1 MLLGEILL
9 KETELKPE
17 KLARALEIQAE
28 REGRIGEILLG
39 QKEINDEELAH
50 ALATQLGLPYLEKM
64 PGELPISLVEN
75 IPINYTK
82 QYRFLPIAV
91 EEHSVT
97 IVTSEPLE
105 LFALDDLRLMFG
117 KSIEVKVCGWNR
129 LLSSINQIYS
139 DAGAMGQDLSKEEF
153 KKEEEDSLDIDQD
166 ILEGGLEDDAPVI
179 RFVNNILFRAVK
191 EGASDVHIEP
201 MEKDV
206 VVRFRIDG
214 VLYEVVRI
222 PKRAQSAVTAR
233 IKIMGNL
240 NIAEKRLPQD
250 GRIKIKI
257 AGKDI
262 DIRLS
267 TLPTSHGERTVMR
280 LLDRSAVLL
289 AMSQLGFLEGN
300 LEIFAQLISQPHG
313 IILVT
318 GPTGS
323 GKTTTLY
330 SALSKI
336 NTPDKNII
344 TVEDP
349 VEYQLPGIGQIP
361 VNRKIDMTF
370 ANGLRAILRQD
381 PDVVM
386 IGEIRDHET
395 AEIAIQASL
404 TGHLVFSTVHTND
417 AASTITRLVDMNIE
431 RFLVASSVIGIMA
444 QRLVRLLCK
453 TCKIPREPTRA
464 EMIQMGL
471 SKSELAEM
479 NIFGPKGCPTCLGMG
494 YKGRSGIHELLV
506 VNEEIQTMIL
516 QATDA
521 NQIKREALNN
531 GMLTLRMDGIEKIK
545 RGWTSVEEVMRVT
558 QDEIVALDN
567 E

>member
-9 KETELKPE
+9 KETTLKPE

-50 ALATQLGLPYLEKM
+50 ALATQLGLSYLKKM
-64 PGELPISLVEN
+64 PEELPIALVEN
-75 IPINYTK
+75 IPINYAK

-91 EEHSVT
+91 DDHDVT

-105 LFALDDLRLMFG
+105 IFALDDLRLMFG
-117 KSIEVKVCGWNR
+117 KSVEVKVCGWNR

-453 TCKIPREPTRA
+453 NCKAPHEPTRA
-464 EMIQMGL
+464 ELIQMGMTR
-471 SKSELAEM
+471 EDLAGL
-479 NIFGPKGCPTCLGMG
+479 NILGPVGCPTCLNMG

-506 VNEEIQTMIL
+506 VNEDIQTMIL
-516 QATDA
+516 QAADA
-521 NQIKREALNN
+521 NEIKREALSN
-531 GMLTLRMDGIEKIK
+531 GMMTLRMDGIEKIK

-558 QDEIVALDN
+558 QDEIVALDD

>member
-9 KETELKPE
+9 KETTLKPE

-50 ALATQLGLPYLEKM
+50 ALATQLGLSYLKKM
-64 PGELPISLVEN
+64 PDELPIAFVEN
-75 IPINYTK
+75 ISINYAK

-91 EEHSVT
+91 DDHDVT

-105 LFALDDLRLMFG
+105 IFALDDLRLMFG
-117 KSIEVKVCGWNR
+117 KSVEVKVCGWNR

-453 TCKIPREPTRA
+453 NCKAPHEPTRA
-464 EMIQMGL
+464 ELIQMGMTREDL
-471 SKSELAEM
+471 KGL
-479 NIFGPKGCPTCLGMG
+479 NILGPVGCPTCLNMG

-506 VNEEIQTMIL
+506 VNEDIQTMIL

-521 NQIKREALNN
+521 NEIKREALSN

-558 QDEIVALDN
+558 QDEIVALDD